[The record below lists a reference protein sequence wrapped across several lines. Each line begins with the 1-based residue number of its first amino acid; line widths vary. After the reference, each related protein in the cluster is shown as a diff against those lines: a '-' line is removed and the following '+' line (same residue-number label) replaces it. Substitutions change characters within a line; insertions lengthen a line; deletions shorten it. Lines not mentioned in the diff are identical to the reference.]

1 MKLLAAHLALASARW
16 ASAPLSELGGV
27 LEPFELCALRH
38 GLTPLAAMESQW
50 ARDGGACGLSFPEI
64 LRLRGSSS
72 PCYLNTGNKNQAC
85 ALASP
90 EAAMSCSTA
99 RARSTSAVV
108 WPQNTDFAQTANKI
122 TSRKHDDLDQKC
134 TKD

>member
-50 ARDGGACGLSFPEI
+50 ARDGGACGLSYPEI

-90 EAAMSCSTA
+90 ESFSL
-99 RARSTSAVV
+99 RWRDDDDDGGGDGDS
-108 WPQNTDFAQTANKI
+108 DDGGGRI
-122 TSRKHDDLDQKC
+122 SRPGLA
-134 TKD
+134 

>member
-50 ARDGGACGLSFPEI
+50 ARDGGACGLSYPEI

-72 PCYLNTGNKNQAC
+72 PCYLAREQTGVRAR
-85 ALASP
+85 LAGVVRCGG
-90 EAAMSCSTA
+90 AAAKRRRRGEDRRPAAPARRARRLAARRGRSCS
-99 RARSTSAVV
+99 
-108 WPQNTDFAQTANKI
+108 
-122 TSRKHDDLDQKC
+122 
-134 TKD
+134 